1 MNLSIGKHL
10 REYIKQEGIDK
21 TIVAEALGWDIS
33 IFEKMLND
41 ELSPRASELLSIA
54 NVLGT
59 DISTL
64 LYGQDHEKRRAV
76 KTSRGERIRV
86 DRKNYMNYESL
97 APGYAG
103 RHLEPFV
110 VDIYP
115 DHEKEPEVSVH
126 GGEEFHYILSGH
138 VRITVDGEPFDLKV
152 GDSFYFDSSQPH
164 TVVSISEHS
173 RMMSVIYNKD
183 SMVQMAKGKGMRAV
197 IEAARLLKQKKV
209 AVVCPD
215 SVALAALNKGIEERI
230 VKEVLLVGD
239 RELINKQCLGVL
251 THSSRYKYI
260 HVSSQDEDYEAKAAK
275 KAVEAVK
282 SGKAHMIMK
291 GKINTSTF
299 SRAILSKGDGLGIG
313 RRLSMVSI
321 FEIPNLDR
329 LVFLTDAGINPSLFS
344 DDTPESGVDIV
355 KNGIDVAK
363 SMGIEVPKVALL
375 DANEVP
381 SDKIPTSQYER
392 MLSELNWD
400 DADVYGPLSYDLAL
414 YEDSVEK
421 KGLSDNPVA
430 GRADVLVVP
439 YISGGNFLYKT
450 WVMTLGAEVA
460 NVVIGA
466 GAPVV
471 LTSRSDS
478 DVTKFL
484 TLCASAIY
492 SEYLENG
499 G

>member
-1 MNLSIGKHL
+1 MNVSIGKHL
-10 REYIKQEGIDK
+10 REYIKKENIDK
-21 TIVAEALGWDIS
+21 EIVAEALGWDVA
-33 IFEKMLND
+33 IFEKILKD
-41 ELSPRASELLSIA
+41 ELSPRASELLNIA

-59 DISTL
+59 DIATL
-64 LYGQDHEKRRAV
+64 LYGQGHEKKRAV
-76 KTSRGERIRV
+76 KTTRSERIRV
-86 DRKNYMNYESL
+86 DRKNYMHYESL
-97 APGYAG
+97 APSYAG

-115 DHEKEPEVSVH
+115 DHEREPEVSAH

-138 VRITVDGEPFDLKV
+138 VRITVDGVPYDLKV

-164 TVVSISEHS
+164 TVVSVTEHS
-173 RMMSVIYNKD
+173 RMMSVIYNSD
-183 SMVQMAKGKGMRAV
+183 SMVQMAKGKGMRAI
-197 IEAARLLKQKKV
+197 IEAARLIKQKSV

-215 SVALAALNKGIEERI
+215 SAALAALNKGIEERI
-230 VKEVLLVGD
+230 VKEIILVGD
-239 RELINKQCLGVL
+239 RELINRQCLGAL

-260 HVSSQDEDYEAKAAK
+260 HVDSKAEDYEAQAAK
-275 KAVEAVK
+275 KAVEAVRA
-282 SGKAHMIMK
+282 GKAQMIMK

-299 SRAILSKGDGLGIG
+299 SRAILSKSDGLGTG

-329 LVFLTDAGINPSLFS
+329 LVFLTDAGINPELFTGDS
-344 DDTPESGVDIV
+344 PETGVDIV
-355 KNGIDVAK
+355 KNGIDVAR
-363 SMGIEVPKVALL
+363 SMGIERPKVALL
-375 DANEVP
+375 EANEVP
-381 SDKIPTSQYER
+381 SDKIPTSKYES
-392 MLSELNWD
+392 MLSEKEWD
-400 DADVYGPLSYDLAL
+400 SADVFGPLSYDLAL

-421 KGLSDNPVA
+421 KGLSENPVA

-439 YISGGNFLYKT
+439 FISGGNFLYKT
-450 WVMTLGAEVA
+450 WVMTLGADVA